1 MLGNEDT
8 DVGVAEMVPAL
19 VGHSSINQ
27 FICSKSILEYLPF
40 IGQLVGA
47 VDTWGLDDIP
57 TVKADG

>member
-1 MLGNEDT
+1 
-8 DVGVAEMVPAL
+8 MVPAL